1 MTKKLLISLI
11 IMTIFSYP
19 VLSAQLSNID
29 KMEDSI
35 LGATY
40 PKDKI
45 EKRVQRLE
53 KAVYGKEKTGSTDSR
68 LAKLSKDTNSD
79 VMGEEISPVRDTF
92 AENDEVVKSDGTE
105 NYPIINEIEQKLF
118 NKSTPERSLHKRLVE
133 IEKKMFNKTYD
144 TDDYYTRMERIKSEY
159 YAQNPPIAQTNNNDD
174 DNSLV
179 TTEDNSDTT
188 GNYKSFYASPQA
200 NDYMFNQQPYS
211 NINEQDEYDLT
222 ALEEKILKNTYKNQS
237 MNERLSRLENKLFE
251 TDFFYDDD
259 KIRIDRIESAAKAKK
274 SAKKYDNNKFYSKLN
289 TALQIGTMLLMVL
302 AFIL

>member
-53 KAVYGKEKTGSTDSR
+53 KVVYGKEKTGTTDSKV
-68 LAKLSKDTNSD
+68 A
-79 VMGEEISPVRDTF
+79 
-92 AENDEVVKSDGTE
+92 KSDGTE

-259 KIRIDRIESAAKAKK
+259 K
-274 SAKKYDNNKFYSKLN
+274 
-289 TALQIGTMLLMVL
+289 
-302 AFIL
+302 